1 MNALTATVSD
11 HRPDGLT
18 VRTVLAAWR
27 GITRQQV
34 LTTFLLGCG
43 MFLYRAAVTINIYV
57 APFIFVGDQ
66 LKAFALLLAFV
77 VADRVTGKDPDRRGA
92 YVLAVVIGAAI
103 IVPISVVVVAS
114 LIHFVAGEA
123 LHPPGGIGWVLNI
136 FFELLMVGG
145 ATVWV
150 INDRRRAQRARARSH
165 AAELQRIAAEKRSI
179 ESDLQTMQAR
189 IEPQFLFNT
198 LAQVKLLYT
207 RNHAAGE
214 RLLDALIAYLRA
226 AMPKIR
232 ETSTVRHELEL
243 VRAYLSVARLRLGE
257 RLAFSIDAVADAVAD
272 ARMPAMILLPL
283 IDHAIAHAPT
293 EWHANGS
300 VRVRATEKNGGI
312 RLEIVGVGIDL
323 TTEVEGGSIAGVR
336 GRLASLYG
344 RAAEFALERRDA
356 GDSAAILQL
365 PHE

>member
-66 LKAFALLLAFV
+66 LKAFALLLAF
-77 VADRVTGKDPDRRGA
+77 
-92 YVLAVVIGAAI
+92 
-103 IVPISVVVVAS
+103 VVAS

-300 VRVRATEKNGGI
+300 VRVRATAKNGGI